1 MNMHTCVDN
10 AGIALQYNPEFK
22 VVAGVYPYVL
32 KYFLKS
38 SRNPE
43 LQQPL
48 KDILLIPT
56 KEVEEEPLIR

>member
-1 MNMHTCVDN
+1 MHHTCIDI
-10 AGIALQYNPEFK
+10 AGIALQYNPDFK

-43 LQQPL
+43 LQQSL

-56 KEVEEEPLIR
+56 PEIEEEPLLR